1 MTSIPHTLGPTD
13 DASPLVR
20 IRSLLPGLARAEQ
33 RVAHVVLDN
42 PALVAHRS
50 ITEVA
55 DSAGTS
61 ETTVTRFCKAIGVGG
76 YPELRLALAA
86 ATAGPSAVRE
96 RELGG
101 EIELDDDLTRVA
113 RKIAFADARA
123 IEETAEQLDMAV
135 LGKVVEAVAT
145 ARLVG
150 VFGVGASAFVG
161 ADLQYK
167 LTRIARVTLAW
178 SDPHAAL
185 TASTGLGPGDVAM
198 GISHTGSTTDTIDFL
213 AEAARR
219 GATTV
224 ALTNYPRSAITEV
237 SQYVLTTAARETSF
251 RTGAMASRVAALTV
265 MDSLYVAVARRLAGT
280 SLDALAAGEEAVRG
294 RRVLGRPD
302 GRRKPLRGL

>member
-1 MTSIPHTLGPTD
+1 MTSIPHTLGTAED
-13 DASPLVR
+13 SSPLVR

-33 RVAHVVLDN
+33 RVAHVVLDD
-42 PALVAHRS
+42 PASVAHRS

-101 EIELDDDLTRVA
+101 EIEDADDLTTVA
-113 RKIAFADARA
+113 HKVAFADARA
-123 IEETAEQLDMAV
+123 IEETVDQLDMSALGRVVDV
-135 LGKVVEAVAT
+135 LSS
-145 ARLVG
+145 ARHVG
-150 VFGVGASAFVG
+150 LYGVGASAFVA
-161 ADLQYK
+161 ADLQHK
-167 LTRIARVTLAW
+167 LTRIGRMALSW

-185 TASTGLGPGDVAM
+185 TGSAVLGPGDVAM

-213 AEAARR
+213 TEAGRH

-237 SQYVLTTAARETSF
+237 SEHVITTAARETSF
-251 RTGAMASRVAALTV
+251 RTGAMASRIAALTV
-265 MDSLYVAVARRLAGT
+265 LDSIYVGVARRLTDVSVA
-280 SLDALAAGEEAVRG
+280 ALAAGEEAVRG
-294 RRVLGRPD
+294 RRLLGRPD
-302 GRRKPLRGL
+302 GRRKPLRSL